1 MGDGLRMIVN
11 DVECVRQINDTPK
24 LPVSAVL
31 WKPAPNLKTSAEAWI
46 YAGAAHHSVLSYD
59 VTAEMMRDFA
69 NILGI
74 EFVYINKDTDINS
87 FIKELQLNEI
97 IRKLK

>member
-1 MGDGLRMIVN
+1 MIVN
-11 DVECVRQINDTPK
+11 DVECVEQINDTPK

-59 VTAEMMRDFA
+59 VTAEQMEDWARIM
-69 NILGI
+69 GI
-74 EFVYINKDTDINS
+74 EYVHIGKDTTVAS
-87 FIKELQLNEI
+87 LEKELMLNDLLW
-97 IRKLK
+97 KLQ